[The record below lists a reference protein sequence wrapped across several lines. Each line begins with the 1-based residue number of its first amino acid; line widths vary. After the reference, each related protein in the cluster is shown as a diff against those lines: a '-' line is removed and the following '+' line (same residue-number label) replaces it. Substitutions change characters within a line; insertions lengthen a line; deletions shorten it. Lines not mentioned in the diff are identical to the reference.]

1 MASIRDLVDA
11 VRRRDG
17 VEAAIVLGRDGLL
30 VDGDTVSY
38 LDGEQVAAHS
48 PAVFTAADAL
58 GKAARAGQL
67 QTAVLEF
74 PGTIAI
80 ISAMSEDALLV
91 VLARPTAALP
101 PPMPPI
107 RSIGGRRGEAE
118 RAGAVWRA
126 VAGWPVI
133 ARAGVAVVGSTARA
147 VVARCHIVEEGAAFP
162 EAGRVIG
169 VMVYDIVYF

>member
-1 MASIRDLVDA
+1 MVEYRTGRGSSSDCTTDSWTFSPIYTVPMASIRDLVDA
-11 VRRRDG
+11 VRSRDG

-30 VDGDTVSY
+30 VDGETVSY

-48 PAVFTAADAL
+48 PAVFAAADAL

-101 PPMPPI
+101 PLL
-107 RSIGGRRGEAE
+107 GELRRL
-118 RAGAVWRA
+118 RQH
-126 VAGWPVI
+126 I
-133 ARAGVAVVGSTARA
+133 ASLA
-147 VVARCHIVEEGAAFP
+147 
-162 EAGRVIG
+162 
-169 VMVYDIVYF
+169 

>member
-11 VRRRDG
+11 VRSREG

-30 VDGDTVSY
+30 VDGETVSY

-48 PAVFTAADAL
+48 PAVFAAADAL

-101 PPMPPI
+101 PLL
-107 RSIGGRRGEAE
+107 GELRRL
-118 RAGAVWRA
+118 RQH
-126 VAGWPVI
+126 I
-133 ARAGVAVVGSTARA
+133 ASLA
-147 VVARCHIVEEGAAFP
+147 
-162 EAGRVIG
+162 
-169 VMVYDIVYF
+169 

>member
-30 VDGDTVSY
+30 VDGEKVSY

-48 PAVFTAADAL
+48 PAVFSAADAL

-101 PPMPPI
+101 ALL
-107 RSIGGRRGEAE
+107 GELRRL
-118 RAGAVWRA
+118 RQH
-126 VAGWPVI
+126 I
-133 ARAGVAVVGSTARA
+133 AALA
-147 VVARCHIVEEGAAFP
+147 
-162 EAGRVIG
+162 
-169 VMVYDIVYF
+169 